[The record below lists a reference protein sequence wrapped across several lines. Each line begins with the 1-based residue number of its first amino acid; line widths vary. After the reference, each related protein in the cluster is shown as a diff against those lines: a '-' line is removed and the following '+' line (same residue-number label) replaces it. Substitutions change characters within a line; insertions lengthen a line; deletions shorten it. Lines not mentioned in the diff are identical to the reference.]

1 MFQVFDV
8 SWIPSLIT
16 GRLEESILEIN
27 KYFERSM
34 SVWILSVSTESLEEF
49 RPSIQGCFKCSMYP

>member
-27 KYFERSM
+27 KYFERSI
-34 SVWILSVSTESLEEF
+34 SFWILSLNKERLRDLVFVLSGI
-49 RPSIQGCFKCSMYP
+49 P